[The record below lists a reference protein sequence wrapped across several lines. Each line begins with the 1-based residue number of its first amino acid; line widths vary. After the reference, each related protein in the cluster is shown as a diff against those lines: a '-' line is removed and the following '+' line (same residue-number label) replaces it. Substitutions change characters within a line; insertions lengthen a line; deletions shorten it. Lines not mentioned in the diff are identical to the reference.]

1 MHPVRARMLAQ
12 ACERAQLFVRVSR
25 GGFVRE
31 LVCVVCRDAQLSPQ
45 SQRREGGVE
54 EEEEEEIIQS

>member
-1 MHPVRARMLAQ
+1 MLAQ
-12 ACERAQLFVRVSR
+12 ACEGAQLFVRVSR